1 MVHAITSLLLLL
13 LKITLVQ
20 MQMRVL
26 TAKKCTWFD
35 INRHI
40 FICGFGGILRG

>member
-20 MQMRVL
+20 MQMGVL
-26 TAKKCTWFD
+26 TAKECALFD
-35 INRHI
+35 ISRHI
-40 FICGFGGILRG
+40 FVYRFGGIFGG